1 MRLIKR
7 LNKDFP
13 IYTPI
18 GLRQDF
24 LSPSLFGRLIDRDS
38 SLFLISKTL
47 EGIFNQQIED
57 GILASTFVIGLLFSQ
72 KLAKRFHT
80 NDGGIGNLTIAN
92 PTLQKDGAHLCT
104 QRLESPFEFSPS
116 GGQFACGIDCERAAH
131 ILINLILTKR
141 PVVDTVDGD

>member
-7 LNKDFP
+7 LNKDQ
-13 IYTPI
+13 PI

-72 KLAKRFHT
+72 KLGFHT

-104 QRLESPFEFSPS
+104 QRLESAFQFSPS
-116 GGQFACGIDCERAAH
+116 RGQFACGIDCERAAH
-131 ILINLILTKR
+131 ILINLIFTKR